1 MASTKQTSALIY
13 TTTLVLSAFLLF
25 SIQPLFSKMILPL
38 LGGSASVWNTAMVF
52 FQAMLLAGYAYAHL
66 TSRYLSIRRQST
78 LHLGLLLVCA
88 VFLPIAI
95 PAGSHPAPDGNPAL
109 WQLATMMA
117 VVGAPFFIIASS
129 APLLQRWFSVTDHPD
144 AANPYFLYAA
154 SNIGSMAALLSYP
167 VIVEP
172 LMTLPVQTF
181 SWALGYGILAL
192 LTGVCA
198 LTVWKST
205 RNQTPIRLQN
215 QDTSPTLRDK
225 IIWLVL
231 AFIPSSLML
240 GLTTYITTDI
250 ASAPLI
256 WVLPLALYLATF
268 IIVFARKP
276 VITTEYALSLFTA
289 FFVIM
294 LFLTCSTLFTKKA
307 IFFFIHVTVF
317 FLACLL
323 CHKKLADLRPQAR
336 HLTEFYMYMSLG
348 GVLGGMFNA
357 FLAPVLFVVPIEYSL
372 MLCAALLVRGAVV
385 ADGKPLMGEIP
396 PLRDLIRSKPLLL
409 AALTIALMLF
419 SWEAKE
425 RFLYLL
431 SAVGVAATLM
441 TMRLK
446 PLTFA
451 FFGSVMLIVFSPLN
465 FLSDTKTLAV
475 NRNFFGVLRVADGT
489 DVRGLMNGT
498 TLHGAQPL
506 ATKYKLVPITY
517 YGTKGPLGDVFRLLD
532 ARQGDQKIAVIGLGT
547 GTVACYKH
555 PGRHFD
561 FYEINPDVIK
571 IAEDRNLFTYLS
583 DCGSPYQMILGDGRL
598 KIAEAPDSSYD
609 AIILDAFS
617 SDNIPVHLLTVE
629 AFRIY
634 MKKLKPGG
642 LMVSHISNRHLDLE
656 PVLGS
661 IARAISIP
669 AVIRTSRAQPVE
681 PGSKLHD
688 TAAIYVTMTRNGDD
702 LIALR
707 EDNHWNAVNTPD
719 GYRVWT
725 DNYANIAAALHLFHA
740 P

>member
-1 MASTKQTSALIY
+1 MIYKKAALSFSI
-13 TTTLVLSAFLLF
+13 TLILSAFLLF
-25 SIQPLFSKMILPL
+25 SIQPLFTKMILPL

-66 TSRYLSIRRQST
+66 TSRYLSIRRQSI
-78 LHLGLLLVCA
+78 LHLGILAACA

-95 PAGSHPAPDGNPAL
+95 PAGSHPAPDGNPAY

-117 VVGAPFFIIASS
+117 VVGAPFFIISSS
-129 APLLQRWFSVTDHPD
+129 APMLQRWFSVTDHPE

-181 SWALGYGILAL
+181 SWAIGYGLLVL
-192 LTGVCA
+192 LTGLCA
-198 LTVWKST
+198 WIVWGS
-205 RNQTPIRLQN
+205 RQNHAPIREQN
-215 QDTSPTLRDK
+215 REAAPSAREKLT
-225 IIWLVL
+225 WLVL

-276 VITTEYALSLFTA
+276 IITAEYTLSLFTA

-294 LFLTCSTLFTKKA
+294 LFLSCSSLFTQKA
-307 IFFFIHVTVF
+307 IFLLVHAMVF
-317 FLACLL
+317 FFACLL
-323 CHKKLADLRPQAR
+323 CHQRLADRRPPAR
-336 HLTEFYMYMSLG
+336 HLTSFYMYMSLG

-357 FLAPVLFVVPIEYSL
+357 FLAPALFVVPIEYSL
-372 MLCAALLVRGAVV
+372 MLCAALFVRGFVV
-385 ADGKPLMGEIP
+385 AGDAPLLKMPAIGIW
-396 PLRDLIRSKPLLL
+396 RSRSLLL
-409 AALTIALMLF
+409 ATGTLALMWF
-419 SWEAKE
+419 SWEVKE
-425 RFLYLL
+425 KYLYLF
-431 SAVGVAATLM
+431 SAAAVAATLT

-446 PLTFA
+446 PLSFA
-451 FFGSVMLIVFSPLN
+451 VFGSVMLMIFSPLN
-465 FLSDTKTLAV
+465 LFSQTKILAMD
-475 NRNFFGVLRVADGT
+475 RNFFGVLRVSDGSA
-489 DVRGLMNGT
+489 VRGLLNGT

-506 ATKYKLVPITY
+506 APEYRLTPVTY
-517 YGTKGPLGDVFRLLD
+517 YSKNGPLGDLFRLLD
-532 ARQGDQKIAVIGLGT
+532 ARPGAQKIAVIGLGT
-547 GTVACYKH
+547 GTIACYSR
-555 PGRHFD
+555 PGRAFD

-571 IAEDRNLFTYLS
+571 IAEDQTLFTYLS
-583 DCGSPYQMILGDGRL
+583 DCGSPYKTILGDGRL
-598 KIAEAPDSSYD
+598 KIAEAPDASYD

-642 LMVSHISNRHLDLE
+642 LMISHISNRHLDLE
-656 PVLGS
+656 PVLES
-661 IARAISIP
+661 ISRATGIP
-669 AVIRTSRAQPVE
+669 AAIRTSRAKPVA
-681 PGSKLHD
+681 PGSRLYD
-688 TAAIYVTMTRNGDD
+688 SAAIYVAMTQSGDD
-702 LIALR
+702 LMTLYKN
-707 EDNHWNAVNTPD
+707 DGWNVLHAPP
-719 GYRVWT
+719 GYRAWT
-725 DNYANIAAALHLFHA
+725 DDYANIAAALHFFHA